1 MAAVTRGVYCESEGK
16 AARARL
22 PIKQSI
28 LMVSF
33 YLQVQQ
39 KPLEFYENRELSGKK
54 IIIAQKT
61 PVRRSILLP
70 VTPFPLPLQSDTT
83 SVRT

>member
-22 PIKQSI
+22 SIKQST

-33 YLQVQQ
+33 YLQLLRFLYHY
-39 KPLEFYENRELSGKK
+39 KATLTLCAPSG
-54 IIIAQKT
+54 
-61 PVRRSILLP
+61 
-70 VTPFPLPLQSDTT
+70 D
-83 SVRT
+83 